1 MSKNVFYSLMRIV
14 LLMFVI
20 YSCSED
26 EPIQTQT
33 PEVEEPVTE
42 ITETENPDTNTP
54 SDFHQYEFI
63 EPQVTGNSY
72 YIDPVNGS
80 AEGDGSENSPW
91 KTLQQVIDD
100 GLIQYYKRSD
110 VNDPNSLVFVNED
123 APVKEGDELILR
135 DGYHGNISLQ
145 NFTFIEGWLT
155 IRGQNNEAVL
165 SQFKII
171 GAFKNVYLKNFKII
185 KDSFE
190 GDGNYWE
197 AEVLNKNA
205 TGSMIH
211 LSSGYWGDGSNLKLN
226 NITIKTTE
234 NANSWTVRDWLDKS
248 ASGIT
253 LRTVEEI
260 EIYNCTLENL
270 DSGMNFSY
278 LADNCKAISNKILN
292 FSHDGVRID
301 SNNLDFNYNQIIGCI
316 YVDSELPEYRHHD
329 GIQGWSRG
337 DDGGTGG
344 GTLKNVT
351 LRGNL
356 IVMGAPGDDNP
367 GKLQAIGCFDG
378 FFENWTVEN
387 NIIFTDNYHGIA
399 LYGLID
405 GKVLNNTVLAQD
417 TGYDRTP
424 WIEIESH
431 KSRGPSRNSI
441 IANNIVSR
449 SVNVNEEGENIR
461 VENNY
466 VLTSEQT
473 YSLMYEIFIDPDNFD
488 FRLKDNEITREN
500 IIDKGQYIEG
510 SESSS
515 FDLNGNARDEVPDI
529 GAFEL

>member
-1 MSKNVFYSLMRIV
+1 
-14 LLMFVI
+14 
-20 YSCSED
+20 
-26 EPIQTQT
+26 
-33 PEVEEPVTE
+33 
-42 ITETENPDTNTP
+42 
-54 SDFHQYEFI
+54 
-63 EPQVTGNSY
+63 
-72 YIDPVNGS
+72 
-80 AEGDGSENSPW
+80 
-91 KTLQQVIDD
+91 
-100 GLIQYYKRSD
+100 
-110 VNDPNSLVFVNED
+110 
-123 APVKEGDELILR
+123 
-135 DGYHGNISLQ
+135 
-145 NFTFIEGWLT
+145 
-155 IRGQNNEAVL
+155 
-165 SQFKII
+165 
-171 GAFKNVYLKNFKII
+171 
-185 KDSFE
+185 
-190 GDGNYWE
+190 
-197 AEVLNKNA
+197 
-205 TGSMIH
+205 
-211 LSSGYWGDGSNLKLN
+211 
-226 NITIKTTE
+226 
-234 NANSWTVRDWLDKS
+234 
-248 ASGIT
+248 
-253 LRTVEEI
+253 
-260 EIYNCTLENL
+260 
-270 DSGMNFSY
+270 
-278 LADNCKAISNKILN
+278 
-292 FSHDGVRID
+292 
-301 SNNLDFNYNQIIGCI
+301 
-316 YVDSELPEYRHHD
+316 
-329 GIQGWSRG
+329 
-337 DDGGTGG
+337 
-344 GTLKNVT
+344 LKNVT

-356 IVMGAPGDDNP
+356 IVMGAPGDDKP